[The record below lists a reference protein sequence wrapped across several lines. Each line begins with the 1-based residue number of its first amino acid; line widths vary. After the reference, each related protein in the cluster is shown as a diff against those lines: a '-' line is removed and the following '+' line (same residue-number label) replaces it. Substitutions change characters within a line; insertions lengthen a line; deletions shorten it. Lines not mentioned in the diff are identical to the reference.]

1 MTGVLFAF
9 IAALSWAGSSAI
21 LKVLSIRV
29 DPLSLNNFRLWV
41 GSFCLSAF
49 LFLSGRGGEVLSVP
63 IESLLFVIGSGIIG
77 LAIGD
82 TIYIK
87 SLSLFDVSRAYAI
100 AICSFP
106 IFTLL
111 LAVLWLGERIT
122 WLTGAGAF
130 LVLCGI
136 CLVAVVGRTKL
147 LNHTSGKTALKGA
160 LLALLSGLVW
170 ATSAAT
176 LKKGVI
182 GMDPFVAASVR
193 ITAAAV
199 ALLLLLYG
207 LRKKGE
213 NVLAAFDAKKAALAA
228 TAGVLTYGVA
238 AVAFILAIQLLG
250 AGRTV
255 LVTSTSPI
263 LLLPFSVFILKE
275 SVTRIALIGIL
286 LCVAGVYL
294 VVV

>member
-9 IAALSWAGSSAI
+9 IAALSWAGSSTI

-29 DPLSLNNFRLWV
+29 DPLSLNSFRLWV
-41 GSFCLSAF
+41 GSFCLAAF
-49 LFLSGRGGEVLSVP
+49 LFLSGRGGELLRVP
-63 IESLLFVIGSGIIG
+63 IESLVFVIGSGIIG

-106 IFTLL
+106 VFTLF
-111 LAVLWLGERIT
+111 LAILWLGERIT

-136 CLVAVVGRTKL
+136 YMVAVVGKRRGP
-147 LNHTSGKTALKGA
+147 NHTEVKTAPKGA

-170 ATSAAT
+170 AISAAI

-182 GMDPFVAASVR
+182 GMDPFLAASVR

-199 ALLLLLYG
+199 ALLFILYG
-207 LRKKGE
+207 MRKKRE
-213 NVLAAFDAKKAALAA
+213 NLPAVFDAKNAALAA
-228 TAGVLTYGVA
+228 AAGVLTYGVA

-250 AGRTV
+250 AGRAV

-263 LLLPFSVFILKE
+263 LLLPFSVFMLRE
-275 SVTRIALIGIL
+275 SVTRNALVGIL
-286 LCVAGVYL
+286 LCVAGVYF
-294 VVV
+294 VIV